1 MTTNALG
8 GLFGNAATSLNLAGA
23 ATSETA
29 SAASTQDGE
38 QTVHKVIIVGSGP
51 AGYTAA
57 IYTARANLNPLLF
70 ASSISPGGD
79 LMTTTEVE
87 NFPGFIN
94 GIQGPELMTNIGAQA
109 ERFGA
114 DIRYEDVASLEL
126 EGDIKKVILT
136 DGSVHLAQTVI
147 ISTGSEYRKLGVDG
161 ESRLSGHGV
170 SWCATCDG
178 FFFKEKEL
186 AVIGGGDSALEEAL
200 FLTAFASK
208 VYLVH
213 RRDSFRASEIMA
225 QRALA
230 HEKIEVIWDSVVKTI
245 DGEEKVS
252 GLTLSNIKSGEET
265 SLSVEGVFI
274 AIGSDPRT
282 SLVQGQLDLTEAGT
296 IAVEGRSSRTSIPGV
311 FAAGDVIDPTYRQAI
326 TAAGSGCVAALDA
339 KHYLEAL

>member
-1 MTTNALG
+1 MTDNALG
-8 GLFGNAATSLNLAGA
+8 GLFGGAAAGLNLAGS
-23 ATSETA
+23 ATTTTPDATA
-29 SAASTQDGE
+29 QNDD
-38 QTVHKVIIVGSGP
+38 QTVHNVIIVGSGP
-51 AGYTAA
+51 SGYTAA
-57 IYTARANLNPLLF
+57 IYTARANLKPVLF

-114 DIRYEDVASLEL
+114 DIRYEDVAEVEL
-126 EGDIKKVILT
+126 EGDVKKVILT
-136 DGSVHLAQTVI
+136 DGSVHLAKTVI
-147 ISTGSEYRKLGVDG
+147 ISTGSENRKLGVDG
-161 ESRLSGHGV
+161 EARLSGHGV

-178 FFFKEKEL
+178 FFFKEKAL

-245 DGEEKVS
+245 DGNEKVS
-252 GLTLSNIKSGEET
+252 GLTLSNVKTGEET
-265 SLSVEGVFI
+265 TLDVEGVFV

-282 SLVQGQLDLTEAGT
+282 SLVQGQLELTEAGT

-339 KHYLEAL
+339 QHYLEAL